1 MTKVLEILHLV
12 DTEQIKLSIK
22 SAESVSAEG
31 YRSTPPIEFPVN
43 FKEVL
48 SPSFHREI
56 DWYFQ
61 GYLDNPFGSAT
72 DRAQAVE
79 STMRDLGRL
88 LFQAALQSSQEAGDI
103 YAEACAD
110 GLANYQLVI
119 VSPRPEFLA
128 LPWELLNEPQI
139 GYLAAQFGS
148 VVRRSGLTPLPAFN
162 GQMSNEQLN
171 VLLVAPIPVVQDE
184 PATSAVEEDSPA
196 SPVATDG
203 FDGLAAETLKALE
216 SLDVQAEVHC
226 LRPPTFAA
234 LAEHLAERR
243 DYYHLAQ
250 FDAMLWSQ
258 SSTELV
264 FEGPGGSP
272 DSVLV
277 SKVADV
283 LVEAGVPIALLNSGG
298 VESAAIQPAWS
309 AVAAGLADNGVALV
323 VSVPSPMPGPARE
336 LFAQH
341 FYRSIAGGTD
351 VPSAVAVA
359 RRTLMNNPQRP
370 TPAGKVVFWDWITPT
385 VHQSRDYDPPVI
397 AQEAPDPLAPPVVGT
412 QQQPEAEDPLPRGG
426 PHGLV
431 GRRAEMRRLERMFQE
446 QPVVLLAGTTG
457 AGKTELGLGFARW
470 CQQTGARS
478 AGVFYSTFEVGA
490 GLERV
495 LHETGTT
502 VAGLEFADMGSVQ
515 QRQWL
520 VQYLQEHPTLLVWDS
535 LEKAAG
541 FPEGAPSLLDEAELA
556 DLDAF
561 LSEVTQGGQTWVLLI
576 SRREEERWLST
587 THLVH
592 MLEGLVRRDRIDLGA
607 RILDTL
613 EVEPGHLAPEY
624 LDLLEVLEG
633 HPLAM
638 QVALPLLKEVPSSVL
653 VQELPTLINELP
665 PDALE
670 EGRDPLLTALMEH
683 AFSRMSR
690 RSRTHLPFLSLFQR
704 RVMMDVLSHITQE
717 RVYRT
722 AMGEELGWGACR
734 ALLRSA
740 RETGFLEPVT
750 PSVYQ
755 IHPAFPWFYGRRMYQ
770 QLPPSTVHQL
780 EQEFV
785 RVYTDTAD
793 YFMETLYENQDAGA
807 TAVLAEEGNLT
818 QALGLALEDHQ
829 WESAQLLVQPLAQ
842 VYRMQK
848 RYPELR
854 RLRRQLLETVT
865 PQGRGASE
873 AEAAG
878 AIELWL
884 YLVGTEAGEA
894 ADLLE
899 WDYALELNQQLLEYL
914 NSQPDGE
921 TDPRSAAVYHQLGKI
936 AQHRPAGG
944 GLAEAEE
951 WIHRSLTIIE
961 QGEDREAV
969 ADDYYSLGQ
978 IRLYQRR
985 YSEAT
990 EWFSKSLDIHQRLQD
1005 AEEMVKDYRAL
1016 GLADQYRFEHDKA
1029 ESWYQRAKEIVE
1041 ENRDEET
1048 AALIY
1053 HDLGTVCLSRYQF
1066 EEAEDWYR
1074 QALTL
1079 SDQQGKQ
1086 HQMAVEFH
1094 HLGLLAQ
1101 TRGLDYGAAEDWYI
1115 LAMEMRERLGDRRG
1129 MGDEARQLGVLFQE
1143 HKRWDEAERWYQQAR
1158 EIFEELQDVLRT
1170 ARTYGQLGMVAEER
1184 DNLSE
1189 ALEWAARTYQL
1200 ALDNAPVAPAS
1211 EGGETGGL
1219 LVQVKSHLARLRD
1232 KQGEDSF
1239 AQWWRENVGGDPPT
1253 DLDVD
1258 TSHIL

>member
-12 DTEQIKLSIK
+12 ETEEIQLSIK
-22 SAESVSAEG
+22 SGEDGSAGVS
-31 YRSTPPIEFPVN
+31 RSAPPVEFR
-43 FKEVL
+43 EVL
-48 SPSFHREI
+48 SSSFHQEI
-56 DWYFQ
+56 GWYFQ
-61 GYLDNPFGSAT
+61 EYLDNPFGPAK
-72 DRAQAVE
+72 DRAEAVE
-79 STMRDLGRL
+79 SSMRDLGRL
-88 LFQAALQSSQEAGDI
+88 LFQAALQDSQEARDF
-103 YAEACAD
+103 YAEACAG
-110 GLANYQLVI
+110 GLSNYQLAI
-119 VSPRPEFLA
+119 VSTRPEFLA
-128 LPWELLNEPQI
+128 LPWELLNEPQT

-148 VVRRSGLTPLPAFN
+148 VVRLAGTDRLPQFG
-162 GQMSNEQLN
+162 GQTSTEQLN
-171 VLLVAPIPVVQDE
+171 VLLVAPISVAQDE
-184 PATSAVEEDSPA
+184 QTTSSGEVALPGSPEA
-196 SPVATDG
+196 PDG
-203 FDGLAAETLKALE
+203 FDGLAAESLRALE
-216 SLDVQAEVHC
+216 SLDVQAEVQS

-234 LAEHLAERR
+234 LADHLAGRQ
-243 DYYHLAQ
+243 DYYHLVQ
-250 FDAMLWSQ
+250 FDAMLSSQ
-258 SSTELV
+258 SGAGDAGPELI
-264 FEGPGGSP
+264 FEGTGGSP
-272 DSVLV
+272 DPVPV
-277 SKVADV
+277 SKVAGV
-283 LVEAGVPIALLNSGG
+283 LAEAGVPIALLNSGG
-298 VESAAIQPAWS
+298 AEPAAIQPAWS
-309 AVAAGLADNGVALV
+309 AVSAALAENGVPVV
-323 VSVPSPMPGPARE
+323 VSVPSPMPSPARE
-336 LFAQH
+336 LFAQQ
-341 FYRSIAGGTD
+341 FYRSIAGGSD
-351 VPSAVAVA
+351 VPSAVSAA
-359 RRTLMNNPQRP
+359 RRTLMNNPQRS
-370 TPAGKVVFWDWITPT
+370 TPAGKVAFWDWITPT
-385 VHQSRDYDPPVI
+385 VYQSREYAPPVI
-397 AQEAPDPLAPPVVGT
+397 GQEAPDPLAPPVVGN
-412 QQQPEAEDPLPRGG
+412 QQPAEPEDPLPRSGT
-426 PHGLV
+426 HGMV
-431 GRRAEMRRLERMFQE
+431 GRRGEIRRLEQMFQE

-457 AGKTELGLGFARW
+457 TGKTELGLGFARW
-470 CQQTGARS
+470 CRQTGARS

-495 LHETGTT
+495 IHETGTS
-502 VAGLEFADMGSVQ
+502 VAGLEFADMNAGQ

-520 VQYLQEHPTLLVWDS
+520 IQYLQENPALLVWDT

-556 DLDAF
+556 GLDSF
-561 LSEVTQGGQTWVLLI
+561 LSDVTAGGQTWVLLI
-576 SRREEERWLST
+576 TRREEESWLST
-587 THLVH
+587 PHLVH
-592 MLEGLVRRDRIDLGA
+592 KLMGLPKRDRLDLGA
-607 RILDTL
+607 KILDTL
-613 EVEPGHLAPEY
+613 EVDTGHLGPGY
-624 LDLLEVLEG
+624 LDLLELLGG
-633 HPLAM
+633 HPMAM
-638 QVALPLLKEVPSSVL
+638 QVALPLLKEVPASVL
-653 VQELPTLINELP
+653 VQELPARIDGLP
-665 PDALE
+665 TDALE

-690 RSRTHLPFLSLFQR
+690 RSRTHLPFLSLFPR

-734 ALLRSA
+734 TLLRSA
-740 RETGFLEPVT
+740 REAGFLEPVT

-755 IHPAFPWFYGRRMYQ
+755 IHPAFPWFFGRSMYR
-770 QLPPSTVHQL
+770 QLPPATIHQL

-793 YFMETLYENQDAGA
+793 YFMETLYDNQDAGA

-848 RYPELR
+848 RFPELR
-854 RLRRQLLETVT
+854 RLRRQLLDTVT
-865 PQGRGASE
+865 PEGQGASE
-873 AEAAG
+873 ADAAG

-884 YLVGTEAGEA
+884 YLVGTEASES

-914 NSQPDGE
+914 NTQPNGE
-921 TDPRSAAVYHQLGKI
+921 TDPRTAAVYHQFGVI

-951 WIHRSLTIIE
+951 WFDRSLAIIE

-969 ADDYYSLGQ
+969 ADDYYCLGQ
-978 IRLYQRR
+978 IRLHQRR
-985 YSEAT
+985 YSDAT
-990 EWFSKSLDIHQRLQD
+990 EWFSKSLDVHQRLQD

-1029 ESWYQRAKEIVE
+1029 ESWYQRAREIVE

-1053 HDLGTVCLSRYQF
+1053 HELGTVCLSRYQF
-1066 EEAEDWYR
+1066 EEAEEWYR
-1074 QALTL
+1074 QSLTL
-1079 SDQQGKQ
+1079 SDQQGNQ

-1101 TRGLDYGAAEDWYI
+1101 TRGLDYGSAEDWYI
-1115 LAMEMRERLGDRRG
+1115 LALEMRERLGDKRA

-1143 HKRWDEAERWYQQAR
+1143 HKRWEEAEQWYQQAR

-1189 ALEWAARTYQL
+1189 ALEWTARTYRL
-1200 ALDNAPVAPAS
+1200 ALDHDLPV
-1211 EGGETGGL
+1211 

-1232 KQGEDSF
+1232 KYGEDSF
-1239 AQWWRENVGGDPPT
+1239 AQWWRDNLGGDPPT

-1258 TSHIL
+1258 TSLII

>member
-1 MTKVLEILHLV
+1 MAKVLEILHLV
-12 DTEQIKLSIK
+12 DTEEIQLSFK
-22 SAESVSAEG
+22 SSEGVSPENS
-31 YRSTPPIEFPVN
+31 RSAPPVE
-43 FKEVL
+43 FKEIL
-48 SPSFHREI
+48 SPSIHREI
-56 DWYFQ
+56 DWYLRE
-61 GYLDNPFGSAT
+61 YLDNPFGPAKE
-72 DRAQAVE
+72 RAQAAE
-79 STMRDLGRL
+79 STLRDLGRL
-88 LFQAALQSSQEAGDI
+88 LFQAALQGNQDAQDF

-110 GLANYQLVI
+110 GLSNYQLAI
-119 VSPRPEFLA
+119 VSTRPEFLA
-128 LPWELLNEPQI
+128 LPWELLNEPQT
-139 GYLAAQFGS
+139 GYLAAQFVS
-148 VVRRSGLTPLPAFN
+148 VVRRAGSDPLPQFN
-162 GQMSNEQLN
+162 GQPSNDQLN
-171 VLLVAPIPVVQDE
+171 VLLVAPIPVAQTE
-184 PATSAVEEDSPA
+184 TSTGA
-196 SPVATDG
+196 SPENSSGSPGAVDG

-216 SLDVQAEVHC
+216 SLEVQAELHC

-234 LAEHLAERR
+234 LAEHLAGRQG
-243 DYYHLAQ
+243 YYHLAQ
-250 FDAMLWSQ
+250 FDSMLISG
-258 SSTELV
+258 SGTELI
-264 FEGPGGSP
+264 FEGPDGSP
-272 DSVLV
+272 DSVPV
-277 SKVADV
+277 STVAGV
-283 LVEAGVPIALLNSGG
+283 LVEASVPIVLLNSGG
-298 VESAAIQPAWS
+298 EEPAAIQPAWS
-309 AVAAGLADNGVALV
+309 AAAAGLAENGVALV
-323 VSVPSPMPGPARE
+323 VSVPSPIPGPARE
-336 LFAQH
+336 LFAQQ
-341 FYRSIAGGTD
+341 FYRSVAGGID
-351 VPSAVAVA
+351 VPSAVSVA
-359 RRTLMNNPQRP
+359 RRTLMNNPQRA
-370 TPAGKVVFWDWITPT
+370 TPVGKVVFWDWIMPT
-385 VHQSRDYDPPVI
+385 VYQSQEHFPPVI
-397 AQEAPDPLAPPVVGT
+397 GQEAPDPLAPPVVGP
-412 QQQPEAEDPLPRGG
+412 QQQTEPEDPLPRSG

-431 GRRAEMRRLERMFQE
+431 GRRAELRGLERMFQE
-446 QPVVLLAGTTG
+446 LPVVLLAGTTG

-470 CQQTGARS
+470 CRQTGARS

-495 LHETGTT
+495 VHETGTS
-502 VAGLEFADMGSVQ
+502 VAGLEFADMSSLQ

-520 VQYLQEHPTLLVWDS
+520 VQYFQEHPALLVWDT

-541 FPEGAPSLLDEAELA
+541 FPEGAPGLLDEAELV

-576 SRREEERWLST
+576 SRREEHSWLAT
-587 THLVH
+587 PHLVH
-592 MLEGLVRRDRIDLGA
+592 KLKGLARRDRMDLGA
-607 RILDTL
+607 KILDTL
-613 EVEPGHLAPEY
+613 DVESGHLGPEY
-624 LDLLEVLEG
+624 VDLLELLDG

-638 QVALPLLKEVPSSVL
+638 QVALPLLKEVPASVL
-653 VQELPTLINELP
+653 VQELPGRIDELP
-665 PDALE
+665 ADALE
-670 EGRDPLLTALMEH
+670 EDRDPLLTALMEH

-690 RSRTHLPFLSLFQR
+690 RTRTHLPFLSLFQR

-734 ALLRSA
+734 TLLRSA
-740 RETGFLEPVT
+740 REAGFLEPVT

-755 IHPAFPWFYGRRMYQ
+755 IHPAFPWFYGRSMYR
-770 QLPPSTVHQL
+770 QLSPSTIHQL

-793 YFMETLYENQDAGA
+793 YFMETLYENQNAGA

-865 PQGRGASE
+865 PEGQGASE

-894 ADLLE
+894 ADLFE

-914 NSQPDGE
+914 TSQPDAE
-921 TDPRSAAVYHQLGKI
+921 TDPRTAAVYHQFGI
-936 AQHRPAGG
+936 IDQHRPAGG
-944 GLAEAEE
+944 GLAAAEE
-951 WIHRSLTIIE
+951 WFHRSLAIIE

-969 ADDYYSLGQ
+969 ADDYYCLGQ
-978 IRLYQRR
+978 IRLSQRR

-990 EWFSKSLDIHQRLQD
+990 EWYSKSLDVHQRLQD

-1029 ESWYQRAKEIVE
+1029 ESWYQRAREIVE

-1053 HDLGTVCLSRYQF
+1053 HELGTVCLSRYQF
-1066 EEAEDWYR
+1066 EEAENWYR

-1079 SDQQGKQ
+1079 FDQQGNQ
-1086 HQMAVEFH
+1086 HHMAVEFH
-1094 HLGLLAQ
+1094 HMGLLAQ
-1101 TRGLDYGAAEDWYI
+1101 SRGLDYGAAEDWYV
-1115 LAMEMRERLGDRRG
+1115 LALEMRERLGDRRG

-1143 HKRWDEAERWYQQAR
+1143 HKRWDEAEQWYQQAR

-1184 DNLSE
+1184 NNLPE
-1189 ALEWAARTYQL
+1189 ALEWTARTYQL
-1200 ALDNAPVAPAS
+1200 AMGHELPV
-1211 EGGETGGL
+1211 
-1219 LVQVKSHLARLRD
+1219 LVQVKSHMARLRD
-1232 KQGEDSF
+1232 KYGEENF
-1239 AQWWRENVGGDPPT
+1239 AQWWRDNLGGDPPT

-1258 TSHIL
+1258 TSLIL

>member
-1 MTKVLEILHLV
+1 VTKVLEILHLV
-12 DTEQIKLSIK
+12 ETEEIRLSIN
-22 SAESVSAEG
+22 SDEGGSAEG
-31 YRSTPPIEFPVN
+31 YRSAPPVE

-48 SPSFHREI
+48 SPSFRREI

-61 GYLDNPFGSAT
+61 GYLDNPFGPAK

-79 STMRDLGRL
+79 STMQDLGRR
-88 LFQAALQSSQEAGDI
+88 LFQAALQSSQEARDF
-103 YAEACAD
+103 YTEACAG
-110 GLANYQLVI
+110 GLSSYQLAI
-119 VSPRPEFLA
+119 VSTRPEFLA

-148 VVRRSGLTPLPAFN
+148 VVRRAVTDPLPQFN
-162 GQMSNEQLN
+162 GQPSNEQLN
-171 VLLVAPIPVVQDE
+171 VLLVAPIPVTQNE
-184 PATSAVEEDSPA
+184 PATGAPAEDPPGA
-196 SPVATDG
+196 PGAADG
-203 FDGLAAETLKALE
+203 FDGLASETLKALE
-216 SLDVQAEVHC
+216 SLDVQAELRC

-234 LAEHLAERR
+234 LAEHLSSRR
-243 DYYHLAQ
+243 DYYHLVQ
-250 FDAMLWSQ
+250 FDAMLCSQ
-258 SSTELV
+258 SSPELV

-272 DSVLV
+272 DSVPV
-277 SKVADV
+277 SKVAEV

-298 VESAAIQPAWS
+298 AESTVVQPAWT
-309 AVAAGLADNGVALV
+309 AVAAGLAENGVAMV
-323 VSVPSPMPGPARE
+323 VSVSSPMPGPARE

-341 FYRSIAGGTD
+341 FFRSIAGGSD
-351 VPSAVAVA
+351 VPSAVSVA
-359 RRTLMNNPQRP
+359 RRTLMNNPQRA

-385 VHQSRDYDPPVI
+385 VYQSREYAPPVI
-397 AQEAPDPLAPPVVGT
+397 GQEAPDPLAPPVVGA
-412 QQQPEAEDPLPRGG
+412 QQPEAEDPLPRSGT
-426 PHGLV
+426 HGLV
-431 GRRAEMRRLERMFQE
+431 GRRAELRALERMFQE

-470 CQQTGARS
+470 CRQTGARS

-495 LHETGTT
+495 VHETGTSI
-502 VAGLEFADMGSVQ
+502 AGLEFADMSSLE

-520 VQYLQEHPTLLVWDS
+520 VQYLQEHPALLVWDT
-535 LEKAAG
+535 LERAAG

-561 LSEVTQGGQTWVLLI
+561 LSEVVRGSQTWVLLI

-587 THLVH
+587 PHEVH
-592 MLEGLVRRDRIDLGA
+592 KLKGLVARDRMDLGA

-613 EVEPGHLAPEY
+613 EVESGHLGPEY
-624 LDLLEVLEG
+624 LDLLELLEG
-633 HPLAM
+633 QPLAM
-638 QVALPLLKEVPSSVL
+638 QIALPLLKEVPASVL
-653 VQELPTLINELP
+653 VQELPTRIDELP

-734 ALLRSA
+734 TLLRSA
-740 RETGFLEPVT
+740 REAGFLEPVT

-755 IHPAFPWFYGRRMYQ
+755 IHPAFPWFFGRSMYR
-770 QLPPSTVHQL
+770 QLPPSTIHQL

-785 RVYTDTAD
+785 RVYSDTAD

-807 TAVLAEEGNLT
+807 NAVLAEEGNLT
-818 QALGLALEDHQ
+818 QALGLALENHQ

-854 RLRRQLLETVT
+854 RLRRQLLEAVT
-865 PQGRGASE
+865 PNSQGASE

-899 WDYALELNQQLLEYL
+899 WDYALELNQQLQEYL
-914 NSQPDGE
+914 TSQPDGE
-921 TDPRSAAVYHQLGKI
+921 TDPRTAAVYHQLGVI

-951 WIHRSLTIIE
+951 WINRSLAIIE

-978 IRLYQRR
+978 IRLHQRS

-990 EWFSKSLDIHQRLQD
+990 EWFSKSLDVQQRLQD

-1029 ESWYQRAKEIVE
+1029 ESWYQRAREIVE

-1053 HDLGTVCLSRYQF
+1053 HELGTVCLSRYQF
-1066 EEAEDWYR
+1066 EEAENWYR

-1079 SDQQGKQ
+1079 LDQQGKQ
-1086 HQMAVEFH
+1086 SQMAVEFH

-1101 TRGLDYGAAEDWYI
+1101 TRGLDYEAAEDWYV
-1115 LAMEMRERLGDRRG
+1115 LALEMRERLGDRRA

-1143 HKRWDEAERWYQQAR
+1143 HKRWDEAEQWYQQAR

-1170 ARTYGQLGMVAEER
+1170 ARTYGQLAMVAEER
-1184 DNLSE
+1184 DNIPE
-1189 ALEWAARTYQL
+1189 ALEWAARTHLL
-1200 ALDNAPVAPAS
+1200 ALDHDLPV
-1211 EGGETGGL
+1211 

-1232 KQGEDSF
+1232 KYGEENFD
-1239 AQWWRENVGGDPPT
+1239 QWWRGYTGGDPPP

-1258 TSHIL
+1258 TSLIL

>member
-1 MTKVLEILHLV
+1 MTQVLEILHLV
-12 DTEQIKLSIK
+12 DTEEIRLSIK
-22 SAESVSAEG
+22 ADEGVSGEG
-31 YRSTPPIEFPVN
+31 HRSSPPVE
-43 FKEVL
+43 FKEAL
-48 SPSFHREI
+48 PPSFHGEI

-61 GYLDNPFGSAT
+61 RYLDNPFGPAKE
-72 DRAQAVE
+72 RAQAVE

-88 LFQAALQSSQEAGDI
+88 LFQAAMQSSQEARDF
-103 YAEACAD
+103 YTEACAH
-110 GLANYQLVI
+110 GLSNYQLAI
-119 VSPRPEFLA
+119 VSTRSEFLA
-128 LPWELLNEPQI
+128 LPWELLNDPQI
-139 GYLAAQFGS
+139 GYLAGQFGS
-148 VVRRSGLTPLPAFN
+148 VVRRAGADPLPQFD
-162 GQMSNEQLN
+162 GHTSTEQLN
-171 VLLVAPIPVVQDE
+171 VLLVAPIPMAQDE
-184 PATSAVEEDSPA
+184 PATSAAEEDSPG
-196 SPVATDG
+196 SPEAADG

-216 SLDVQAEVHC
+216 SLDVQAELHC
-226 LRPPTFAA
+226 LRPPTFDA
-234 LAEHLAERR
+234 LAEHLADRR
-243 DYYHLAQ
+243 DYYHLVQ
-250 FDAMLWSQ
+250 FDGMLCSQ
-258 SSTELV
+258 SGTELV

-272 DSVLV
+272 VSVPI
-277 SKVADV
+277 SKVAGV

-298 VESAAIQPAWS
+298 VESAPVRPAWS
-309 AVAAGLADNGVALV
+309 AVAAGLAENGVALV
-323 VSVPSPMPGPARE
+323 VSVPSPVPSPARE

-341 FYRSIAGGTD
+341 FYRSIAGGSD
-351 VPSAVAVA
+351 VPSAVSVA
-359 RRTLMNNPQRP
+359 RRILMNNPQRA

-385 VHQSRDYDPPVI
+385 VYQSREYAPPVI
-397 AQEAPDPLAPPVVGT
+397 GQEAPDPLAPPVVGE
-412 QQQPEAEDPLPRGG
+412 QPEPEDPLPRSGT
-426 PHGLV
+426 HGLV
-431 GRRAEMRRLERMFQE
+431 GRRAELRRLERMFQE
-446 QPVVLLAGTTG
+446 QPVVLLAGPTG

-470 CQQTGARS
+470 CRQTGARS

-495 LHETGTT
+495 VHETGTS
-502 VAGLEFADMGSVQ
+502 VAGLEFADMSSRQ

-520 VQYLQEHPTLLVWDS
+520 AQYLQENPTLLVWDT

-556 DLDAF
+556 DLDSF
-561 LSEVTQGGQTWVLLI
+561 LSEIALGGQTWVLLI
-576 SRREEERWLST
+576 SRREEEPWLST
-587 THLVH
+587 AHLVH
-592 MLEGLVRRDRIDLGA
+592 NLQGLIRRDRMDLGA

-613 EVEPGHLAPEY
+613 EVEPGHMGPEY
-624 LDLLEVLEG
+624 LDLLELLGG

-638 QVALPLLKEVPSSVL
+638 QVALPLLKDVPASVL
-653 VQELPTLINELP
+653 VQELPARIDELP

-734 ALLRSA
+734 TLLRTA
-740 RETGFLEPVT
+740 REAGFLEPVT

-755 IHPAFPWFYGRRMYQ
+755 IHPAFPWFYGRSMYR
-770 QLPPSTVHQL
+770 QLPPSTIHQL

-865 PQGRGASE
+865 PNGQGARE
-873 AEAAG
+873 AESAG

-899 WDYALELNQQLLEYL
+899 WDYALDLNQQLLEYL
-914 NSQPDGE
+914 TSQPEGE
-921 TDPRSAAVYHQLGKI
+921 THPRTAAVYHQFGVI

-951 WIHRSLTIIE
+951 WMHRSLAIIE

-969 ADDYYSLGQ
+969 ADDYHCLGQ

-990 EWFSKSLDIHQRLQD
+990 EWFSKSLEIHQRLQD

-1053 HDLGTVCLSRYQF
+1053 HELGTVCLSRYQF
-1066 EEAEDWYR
+1066 EEAENWYR

-1079 SDQQGKQ
+1079 YDQQGKEP
-1086 HQMAVEFH
+1086 QMAVEFH

-1115 LAMEMRERLGDRRG
+1115 IALEMRDKLGDRRG

-1143 HKRWDEAERWYQQAR
+1143 HKRWDDAEKWYQQAR
-1158 EIFEELQDVLRT
+1158 EIFEELQDVSRI

-1184 DNLSE
+1184 ENILE

-1200 ALDNAPVAPAS
+1200 ALDHDLPV
-1211 EGGETGGL
+1211 
-1219 LVQVKSHLARLRD
+1219 LVQVKAHLARLRNKYGQEEFD
-1232 KQGEDSF
+1232 
-1239 AQWWRENVGGDPPT
+1239 QWWRGSTGSDPPT

>member
-1 MTKVLEILHLV
+1 MTKLLEILHLE
-12 DTEQIKLSIK
+12 DTEEIRLSIK
-22 SAESVSAEG
+22 ADEGASGEG
-31 YRSTPPIEFPVN
+31 YRSAPPVE

-48 SPSFHREI
+48 LPSFRGEI

-61 GYLDNPFGSAT
+61 GYLDNPFGPAK

-88 LFQAALQSSQEAGDI
+88 LFQAAMQSSQEARDF
-103 YAEACAD
+103 YAEACAS
-110 GLANYQLVI
+110 GLSNYQLAI
-119 VSPRPEFLA
+119 VSTRPEFLA

-148 VVRRSGLTPLPAFN
+148 VVRRAGTDPLPQFN
-162 GQMSNEQLN
+162 GQTPTEQLN
-171 VLLVAPIPVVQDE
+171 VLLVAPIPVAQDE
-184 PATSAVEEDSPA
+184 PATSAAEEDSA
-196 SPVATDG
+196 DSPGAADG

-216 SLDVQAEVHC
+216 SLDVQAELHC

-234 LAEHLAERR
+234 LAEHLAGRR
-243 DYYHLAQ
+243 DYYHLVQ
-250 FDAMLWSQ
+250 FDGMLCSQ
-258 SSTELV
+258 SGAELV

-272 DSVLV
+272 DSVPV
-277 SKVADV
+277 SKVAGV

-298 VESAAIQPAWS
+298 AESAAIRPAWS
-309 AVAAGLADNGVALV
+309 AVAAGMAENGVALV
-323 VSVPSPMPGPARE
+323 VSAPSPVPGPARE

-341 FYRSIAGGTD
+341 FYRSIAGGSD
-351 VPSAVAVA
+351 VPSAVSVV
-359 RRTLMNNPQRP
+359 RRTLMNNPQRA

-385 VHQSRDYDPPVI
+385 VYQSREYAPPVVG
-397 AQEAPDPLAPPVVGT
+397 QEAPDPLAPPVVGA
-412 QQQPEAEDPLPRGG
+412 QQQPEAEDPLPRSGN
-426 PHGLV
+426 HGLV
-431 GRRAEMRRLERMFQE
+431 GRRAELRRLEHMFQE
-446 QPVVLLAGTTG
+446 QPVVLLAGPTG

-470 CQQTGARS
+470 CRQTGARS

-495 LHETGTT
+495 VHETGTS
-502 VAGLEFADMGSVQ
+502 VAGLEFADMSSRQ

-520 VQYLQEHPTLLVWDS
+520 AQYFQEHPALLVWDT

-541 FPEGAPSLLDEAELA
+541 FPEGAPSLLDQAELA

-561 LSEVTQGGQTWVLLI
+561 LSEVTLGGQTWVLLI
-576 SRREEERWLST
+576 SRREEEPWLST
-587 THLVH
+587 PHMVH
-592 MLEGLVRRDRIDLGA
+592 NLKGLIRRDRMDLA
-607 RILDTL
+607 AKILDTL
-613 EVEPGHLAPEY
+613 EVEPGHLGPEY
-624 LDLLEVLEG
+624 LDLLELLEG
-633 HPLAM
+633 RPLAM
-638 QVALPLLKEVPSSVL
+638 QVALPMLKDVPASVL
-653 VQELPTLINELP
+653 VQELPARIDELP

-734 ALLRSA
+734 TLLRSA
-740 RETGFLEPVT
+740 REAGFLEPVT

-755 IHPAFPWFYGRRMYQ
+755 IHPAFPWFYGRSMYR
-770 QLPPSTVHQL
+770 QLPLSTIHQL

-793 YFMETLYENQDAGA
+793 YFLETLYENQNAGA
-807 TAVLAEEGNLT
+807 TAILAEEGNLT

-865 PQGRGASE
+865 PEGQGASE

-899 WDYALELNQQLLEYL
+899 WDYALELNQKLLEYL
-914 NSQPDGE
+914 TFQTGGE
-921 TDPRSAAVYHQLGKI
+921 SDPRTAAVYHQLGVI
-936 AQHRPAGG
+936 AEHKPGGG
-944 GLAEAEE
+944 GLAAAEE
-951 WIHRSLTIIE
+951 WLQRSLAIIE

-969 ADDYYSLGQ
+969 ADDYFCLGQ
-978 IRLYQRR
+978 IRLHQRS

-1029 ESWYQRAKEIVE
+1029 ESWYQRAREIVE

-1053 HDLGTVCLSRYQF
+1053 HELGTVCLSRYQF
-1066 EEAEDWYR
+1066 DEADDWYR

-1079 SDQQGKQ
+1079 SDQQGKES
-1086 HQMAVEFH
+1086 QMAVEFH

-1115 LAMEMRERLGDRRG
+1115 LALEMREKLGDRRG

-1143 HKRWDEAERWYQQAR
+1143 HKRWDDAEKWYQQAR

-1184 DNLSE
+1184 DNLPE

-1200 ALDNAPVAPAS
+1200 ALDNDLPV
-1211 EGGETGGL
+1211 
-1219 LVQVKSHLARLRD
+1219 LVQVKYHLARLRD
-1232 KQGEDSF
+1232 KQGEESF
-1239 AQWWRENVGGDPPT
+1239 AQWWRDNMGSDPPA

-1258 TSHIL
+1258 TSLIL

>member
-1 MTKVLEILHLV
+1 MTKVLEILHVV
-12 DTEQIKLSIK
+12 DTEEIQLSVISEEGRR
-22 SAESVSAEG
+22 SA
-31 YRSTPPIEFPVN
+31 PPVE

-48 SPSFHREI
+48 PTSFQREI

-61 GYLDNPFGSAT
+61 EYLDNPFGPAI

-79 STMRDLGRL
+79 ATMQDLGRR
-88 LFQAALQSSQEAGDI
+88 LFQAAMQSSQEARDF
-103 YAEACAD
+103 YAEACAG
-110 GLANYQLVI
+110 GLSNYQLAI
-119 VSPRPEFLA
+119 VSSRTEFLA

-139 GYLAAQFGS
+139 GYLAGQLGS
-148 VVRRSGLTPLPAFN
+148 LVRRSGAVPLPQFE
-162 GQMSNEQLN
+162 GQKSNEQLN
-171 VLLVAPIPVVQDE
+171 VLLVAPIPVTQDD
-184 PATSAVEEDSPA
+184 PAVGGDSFGSSGAV
-196 SPVATDG
+196 DG
-203 FDGLAAETLKALE
+203 FDGMAAETLKALE
-216 SLDVQAEVHC
+216 SLDVQAELHC
-226 LRPPTFAA
+226 LRPPTFAV
-234 LAEHLAERR
+234 LTEHLAGRR
-243 DYYHLAQ
+243 DYYHLVQ
-250 FDAMLWSQ
+250 FDGMLYSG
-258 SSTELV
+258 SGSELV

-272 DSVLV
+272 DSVPV
-277 SKVADV
+277 SKVAGV
-283 LVEAGVPIALLNSGG
+283 LSEAGVPIALLNSGSM
-298 VESAAIQPAWS
+298 EPTAIQPAWS
-309 AVAAGLADNGVALV
+309 AAAAGLAENGVALV
-323 VSVPSPMPGPARE
+323 VSLPSPMPGPARE
-336 LFAQH
+336 QFAQH

-351 VPSAVAVA
+351 VPSAVSVA
-359 RRTLMNNPQRP
+359 RRTLINNPLRT

-385 VHQSRDYDPPVI
+385 VYQSREYAPPAI
-397 AQEAPDPLAPPVVGT
+397 GQDAPDPLAPPVIGA
-412 QQQPEAEDPLPRGG
+412 QQQSEAEDPLPRGG
-426 PHGLV
+426 THGLV
-431 GRRAEMRRLERMFQE
+431 GRRAEIRRLERMFQA
-446 QPVVLLAGTTG
+446 QPVVLLTG
-457 AGKTELGLGFARW
+457 STGSGKTELGLGFARW
-470 CQQTGARS
+470 CQKMGARS

-495 LHETGTT
+495 VHETGTA
-502 VAGLEFADMGSVQ
+502 VAGLEFADMSSQQ

-520 VQYLQEHPTLLVWDS
+520 AEYLQEHPALLVWDG
-535 LEKAAG
+535 LERAAG
-541 FPEGAPSLLDEAELA
+541 FPEAAPGLLDEAEQA
-556 DLDAF
+556 ALDAF
-561 LSEVTQGGQTWVLLI
+561 LSEVAQGGQTWVLLI
-576 SRREEERWLST
+576 SRREEESWLST
-587 THLVH
+587 PHLVH
-592 MLEGLVRRDRIDLGA
+592 KLTGLVGRDRLDLA
-607 RILDTL
+607 VKFLDTL
-613 EVEPGHLAPEY
+613 EVEAGHLGPEY
-624 LDLLEVLEG
+624 LDLLKLLEG

-638 QVALPLLKEVPSSVL
+638 QVALPMLKEVPASVL
-653 VQELPTLINELP
+653 VQELPTRINELP
-665 PDALE
+665 ADALE

-690 RSRTHLPFLSLFQR
+690 RSRTHLPFLALFQR

-717 RVYRT
+717 QVYRT

-734 ALLRSA
+734 TLLRSA
-740 RETGFLEPVT
+740 LESGFLEPVT

-770 QLPPSTVHQL
+770 QLPPSTIHQL

-807 TAVLAEEGNLT
+807 TAVLAEEGNLN
-818 QALGLALEDHQ
+818 QALGLALEDHH

-865 PQGRGASE
+865 PKGEGASE

-884 YLVGTEAGEA
+884 YLLGTEAGEA

-899 WDYALELNQQLLEYL
+899 WDYALELNQQLLDYL
-914 NSQPDGE
+914 ISKPDGE
-921 TDPRSAAVYHQLGKI
+921 SDPRTAAVYHQFGVV
-936 AQHRPAGG
+936 AQHRPGG
-944 GLAEAEE
+944 VGLADSEE
-951 WIHRSLTIIE
+951 WIQRSLAIIE

-969 ADDYYSLGQ
+969 ADDYYCLGQ

-990 EWFSKSLDIHQRLQD
+990 EWFGKSLDIHQRLQD
-1005 AEEMVKDYRAL
+1005 SEEMVKDYRAL

-1029 ESWYQRAKEIVE
+1029 ESWYQRAREIVE

-1053 HDLGTVCLSRYQF
+1053 HELATVYLSRYQF
-1066 EEAEDWYR
+1066 DEAENWYR

-1079 SDQQGKQ
+1079 SDQQGKEP
-1086 HQMAVEFH
+1086 QMAVEFH

-1101 TRGLDYGAAEDWYI
+1101 MRGLDYETAEDWYT
-1115 LAMEMRERLGDRRG
+1115 LALEMREKLGDRRG

-1143 HKRWDEAERWYQQAR
+1143 HKRWDEAEQWYQQAR
-1158 EIFEELQDVLRT
+1158 EIFEELKDVLRT

-1184 DNLSE
+1184 DNLPE
-1189 ALEWAARTYQL
+1189 ALEWAARTYLL
-1200 ALDNAPVAPAS
+1200 ALDNPPAS
-1211 EGGETGGL
+1211 PTSEGADEGGL

-1232 KQGEDSF
+1232 KRGEESF
-1239 AQWWRENVGGDPPT
+1239 AQWWRDHMGGDPPT

>member
-1 MTKVLEILHLV
+1 MTKVLEILHLE
-12 DTEQIKLSIK
+12 DTEEIQLSIRSSEDG
-22 SAESVSAEG
+22 SAEVNRSA
-31 YRSTPPIEFPVN
+31 PPVE

-48 SPSFHREI
+48 SPLLHREI

-61 GYLDNPFGSAT
+61 EYLANPFGAAK
-72 DRAQAVE
+72 DRAQAAE

-88 LFQAALQSSQEAGDI
+88 LFQAAMQSTQEARDF
-103 YAEACAD
+103 YDEACAE
-110 GLANYQLVI
+110 GLSNYSLAI
-119 VSPRPEFLA
+119 VSTRPEFLA

-139 GYLAAQFGS
+139 GYLAAQLGS
-148 VVRRSGLTPLPAFN
+148 IVRLSGPDRLPQFN
-162 GQMSNEQLN
+162 EQPPNEQLN
-171 VLLVAPIPVVQDE
+171 VLLVAPIPLDQNE
-184 PATSAVEEDSPA
+184 HANSASEDGSPGPSTA
-196 SPVATDG
+196 PDG
-203 FDGLAAETLKALE
+203 FEGLAAETIKALE
-216 SLDVQAEVHC
+216 SLDVQAELHC

-234 LAEHLAERR
+234 LAEHLNGKRG
-243 DYYHLAQ
+243 YYHLVQ
-250 FDAMLWSQ
+250 FDSMLGSR
-258 SSTELV
+258 SGTELV
-264 FEGPGGSP
+264 FEGPDGSP
-272 DSVLV
+272 ESVPV
-277 SKVADV
+277 SRVAEV
-283 LVEAGVPIALLNSGG
+283 LAEAGVPIALLNSGG
-298 VESAAIQPAWS
+298 IEPATVQPSWTAL
-309 AVAAGLADNGVALV
+309 AAGLAENGVPLV

-336 LFAQH
+336 LFAQQ
-341 FYRSIAGGTD
+341 FYRSIAGGID
-351 VPSAVAVA
+351 VPSAVSVA
-359 RRTLMNNPQRP
+359 RRTLMNNPQRS
-370 TPAGKVVFWDWITPT
+370 TPAGKVSFWDWITPT
-385 VHQSRDYDPPVI
+385 VYQSKEYAPPVI
-397 AQEAPDPLAPPVVGT
+397 VQEAPDPLAPPVVGE
-412 QQQPEAEDPLPRGG
+412 QPEPEDPLPIGG

-431 GRRAEMRRLERMFQE
+431 GRRAELRQLERLFEE
-446 QPVVLLAGTTG
+446 QPVLLLAGTTG
-457 AGKTELGLGFARW
+457 VGKTELGLGFGRW
-470 CQQTGARS
+470 CRQTGARP

-490 GLERV
+490 GLERII
-495 LHETGTT
+495 HETGTSL
-502 VAGLEFADMGSVQ
+502 AGLEFADMNSIQ

-520 VQYLQEHPTLLVWDS
+520 VQYLQENQTLLVWDT

-541 FPEGAPSLLDEAELA
+541 FPEGTPGLLNETELA

-561 LSEVTQGGQTWVLLI
+561 LSDVTLGGQTWVLLI

-587 THLVH
+587 PHLVH
-592 MLEGLVRRDRIDLGA
+592 RLKGLAGRGRTDLGA
-607 RILDTL
+607 KVLDTL
-613 EVEPGHLAPEY
+613 EVESSHLGPEY
-624 LDLLEVLEG
+624 LELLELLEG
-633 HPLAM
+633 HPLAI
-638 QVALPLLKEVPSSVL
+638 QVALPLLKEVPASVL
-653 VQELPTLINELP
+653 VQDLPTRIEALP

-670 EGRDPLLTALMEH
+670 EEREPFLTALMEH
-683 AFSRMSR
+683 SFSRMSR

-722 AMGEELGWGACR
+722 SMGDELGWGACR
-734 ALLRSA
+734 TLLRSA
-740 RETGFLEPVT
+740 REAGFLEPVT

-755 IHPAFPWFYGRRMYQ
+755 INPAFPWFYGRSMYR
-770 QLPPSTVHQL
+770 QLPASTIHQL

-829 WESAQLLVQPLAQ
+829 WENAQLLVQPLAQ

-865 PQGRGASE
+865 PQGQGASE

-914 NSQPDGE
+914 TSQPDTE
-921 TDPRSAAVYHQLGKI
+921 SDPRTAAVYHQLGVI
-936 AQHRPAGG
+936 DQHRTGGG
-944 GLAEAEE
+944 GLAAAEE
-951 WIHRSLTIIE
+951 WFDRSLAIIE

-969 ADDYYSLGQ
+969 ADDYYCLGQ
-978 IRLYQRR
+978 IKLYQRR
-985 YSEAT
+985 YSDAT
-990 EWFSKSLDIHQRLQD
+990 EWFSKSLDVHQRLQD

-1029 ESWYQRAKEIVE
+1029 ESWYQRAKDIVE

-1053 HDLGTVCLSRYQF
+1053 HELGTVCLSRYQF
-1066 EEAEDWYR
+1066 EEAENWYR

-1079 SDQQGKQ
+1079 HDQQGKQ
-1086 HQMAVEFH
+1086 DRMAVEFH

-1101 TRGLDYGAAEDWYI
+1101 NRGLDYDAAEDWYL
-1115 LAMEMRERLGDRRG
+1115 LALEMRERLGDRRG

-1143 HKRWDEAERWYQQAR
+1143 HKRWEEAERWYQQAR
-1158 EIFEELQDVLRT
+1158 EIFEELHDVLRT
-1170 ARTYGQLGMVAEER
+1170 ARTFGQLAMVAEER
-1184 DNLSE
+1184 ENIPE

-1200 ALDNAPVAPAS
+1200 ALDHELPV
-1211 EGGETGGL
+1211 L
-1219 LVQVKSHLARLRD
+1219 LQVKSHLARLRD
-1232 KQGEDSF
+1232 KHGEDSF
-1239 AQWWRENVGGDPPT
+1239 AQWWRGFTGGDPPA